1 MTRFC
6 SLTLTMLGCALLLTA
21 RPALAQNDA
30 GMKVYAAQKC
40 SMCHSI
46 ADVGNKKLPLDK
58 VGAKLSAD
66 QIREWIVTPAEA
78 LDNEKQGTTATRTW
92 RFKAQNV
99 RDFAWASSRKY
110 IWDAMGYRQKDAA
123 RPFVMAMS
131 FYPNEGEP
139 IWSKYSTE
147 AVVHTMEVYSRYSF
161 PYPYPVAISVNS
173 WERGGMEYPMI
184 SFNGYRPTEIGR
196 AHV

>member
-78 LDNEKQGTTATRTW
+78 AAKAKSTA
-92 RFKAQNV
+92 KP
-99 RDFAWASSRKY
+99 
-110 IWDAMGYRQKDAA
+110 AMRA
-123 RPFVMAMS
+123 
-131 FYPNEGEP
+131 YPNLP
-139 IWSKYSTE
+139 K
-147 AVVHTMEVYSRYSF
+147 ADLDAL
-161 PYPYPVAISVNS
+161 VAYMKSL
-173 WERGGMEYPMI
+173 
-184 SFNGYRPTEIGR
+184 
-196 AHV
+196 AK